1 MAMNSLSRI
10 SVLAWAL
17 FVTSASYGRS
27 PICGGGM
34 LATSCESIKIQ
45 ATNTLSTK
53 DISNLLSE
61 ADRLFRSGKKEAA
74 AQLGDLALALV
85 QKEYGSKSKEEALLL
100 CYVANY
106 YNDHNTLKAI
116 EYGQKALLMLNSV
129 SDVQKDDFFYVYKG
143 LAASY
148 FRISDFKNSSLYTSK
163 ALDCAKITFGE
174 QSDEYIDL
182 LLQMGMY
189 TNVEDRDRYAEE
201 ASKLAKQFYGNNSLQ
216 YADFLY
222 RSTLLDD
229 KTGKQTINKLIECCN
244 IFESKKITSVKTYAE
259 CLKKLALEYIMIG
272 NFDKAIG
279 TTVKYGEMIKDIYG
293 EKSLLYADYLEQIA
307 ECYKIYSSESS
318 KNTYEQYHRALS
330 SLEKATE
337 CSGQDYAMF
346 LLHAASSC
354 RVYGCELKKEGVANA
369 DSILMQGRD
378 EAVRAIDCLK
388 KASGEENSFVYL
400 ANCSLCAIY
409 RDLGDI
415 NTALTIADK
424 NATLASKIYGHES
437 REHLKALCNIAS
449 LYENASKYDSA
460 IEIHEKVKTL
470 CNKLDGTNTS
480 QVKFDNISG
489 WLSCLYNMN
498 DTTELMPLSKEY
510 LNGLKTNLK
519 HDFLFMT
526 SEEQSLYWTNTLQNN
541 KLALLLNWKNL
552 GNICAPMA
560 DICFDAVLFSKG
572 ILLNSELDVNEAI
585 RSNAEY
591 QELYN
596 EIKNDRSHLDQL
608 TRQGLSETEANVKRS
623 EIYDKENLLVKKLS
637 SESQYL
643 RNFDLT
649 VDDIK
654 KQLGA
659 NEAAV
664 EFYDDLGTYY
674 AFVVSPTEQH
684 VRVRKLCHE
693 FDIESLKGKSCSQD
707 SLYNLIWKPLEA
719 DLANAKRVFFS
730 PTGKLYSLAI
740 ECTDAHSDRIYHRY
754 SSLQRLCCPATKGL
768 SGKAVVYGGI
778 NYDGSSSSPNTDKH
792 TANQKNASRLR
803 GTMDYLP
810 ASYSEACEV
819 AGLLRK
825 QGKSVTLLSGDAATE
840 KSFADLSHA
849 SVDILHISTH
859 GFYWSADKYEK
870 LVSEN
875 PYLNQGKKFTLIED
889 AAMARTG
896 ILFAGAN
903 AVFSHNATS
912 QNDNDGIVS
921 AKDICFL
928 DFKGIDMVVLS
939 ACKTGLGD
947 VAYEG
952 VFGLQRAFKKAG
964 AGSIVMSLWNVD
976 DNVTQEFMT
985 LLYSNLGKG
994 YTKEAAI
1001 ENARRKLKTKYP
1013 NFKDWAAFVL
1023 LD

>member
-1 MAMNSLSRI
+1 MTPNSLFRLLT
-10 SVLAWAL
+10 LALAL

-27 PICGGGM
+27 PICGGGVQ
-34 LATSCESIKIQ
+34 ATSCESMNTQ
-45 ATNTLSTK
+45 TTNTLSTK

-61 ADRLFRSGKKEAA
+61 ADRLFRSGKKESA
-74 AQLGDLALALV
+74 AQLGDLVLALV

-106 YNDHNTLKAI
+106 YNDHNALKAI
-116 EYGQKALLMLNSV
+116 EYEQKALQMLNSIG
-129 SDVQKDDFFYVYKG
+129 DVKNDDFFYVYKG

-148 FRISDFKNSSLYTSK
+148 FRISDLKNSSLYTSK

-174 QSDEYIDL
+174 QSDEYIDM

-189 TNVEDRDRYAEE
+189 TNGEDKDRYAEE
-201 ASKLAKQFYGNNSLQ
+201 ALKLAKQFYGDNSLQ

-222 RSTLLDD
+222 RS
-229 KTGKQTINKLIECCN
+229 
-244 IFESKKITSVKTYAE
+244 
-259 CLKKLALEYIMIG
+259 
-272 NFDKAIG
+272 
-279 TTVKYGEMIKDIYG
+279 
-293 EKSLLYADYLEQIA
+293 
-307 ECYKIYSSESS
+307 
-318 KNTYEQYHRALS
+318 
-330 SLEKATE
+330 
-337 CSGQDYAMF
+337 
-346 LLHAASSC
+346 
-354 RVYGCELKKEGVANA
+354 
-369 DSILMQGRD
+369 
-378 EAVRAIDCLK
+378 
-388 KASGEENSFVYL
+388 
-400 ANCSLCAIY
+400 
-409 RDLGDI
+409 
-415 NTALTIADK
+415 
-424 NATLASKIYGHES
+424 
-437 REHLKALCNIAS
+437 
-449 LYENASKYDSA
+449 
-460 IEIHEKVKTL
+460 
-470 CNKLDGTNTS
+470 
-480 QVKFDNISG
+480 
-489 WLSCLYNMN
+489 
-498 DTTELMPLSKEY
+498 
-510 LNGLKTNLK
+510 NLK

-552 GNICAPMA
+552 DNICASMA

-572 ILLNSELDVNEAI
+572 ILLNSELDVNDAI
-585 RSNAEY
+585 RSNAKY

-596 EIKNDRSHLDQL
+596 EIKNDRSRLDQL
-608 TRQGLSETEANVKRS
+608 TRQGLSETEAIVKRS
-623 EIYDKENLLVKKLS
+623 EIYDKENMLVKKLS

-649 VDDIK
+649 VEDIK
-654 KQLGA
+654 KRLGA
-659 NEAAV
+659 DEAAV

-674 AFVVSPTEQH
+674 AFVVSPAEQH

-693 FDIESLKGKSCSQD
+693 FDIESLKGKSCPQD

-740 ECTDAHSDRIYHRY
+740 ECTDAHSDKIYHRY
-754 SSLQRLCCPATKGL
+754 SSLQRLCCPARRGL

-778 NYDGSSSSPNTDKH
+778 NYDGSTSSPNTDKH
-792 TANQKNASRLR
+792 TANQNNASRQR

-819 AGLLRK
+819 SRLLRK
-825 QGKSVTLLSGDAATE
+825 QGMSVTLLSGDAATE

-859 GFYWSADKYEK
+859 GFCWSADKYEK

-875 PYLNQGKKFTLIED
+875 PYLNQGKKFTLMED

-896 ILFAGAN
+896 LIFAGAN

-912 QNDNDGIVS
+912 PSDNDGIVS

-947 VAYEG
+947 VSYEG

-964 AGSIVMSLWNVD
+964 ASSIVMSLWNVD
-976 DNVTQEFMT
+976 DNVTQEFMVQ
-985 LLYSNLGKG
+985 LYSNLGQG

-1001 ENARRKLKTKYP
+1001 ENARRKLKTKHP
-1013 NFKDWAAFVL
+1013 DFKDWAAFVL

>member
-1 MAMNSLSRI
+1 MQ
-10 SVLAWAL
+10 
-17 FVTSASYGRS
+17 
-27 PICGGGM
+27 
-34 LATSCESIKIQ
+34 ATSCESINTQ
-45 ATNTLSTK
+45 TTNTLSTK

-61 ADRLFRSGKKEAA
+61 ADRLFRSGKKESA
-74 AQLGDLALALV
+74 AQLGDLVLALV

-106 YNDHNTLKAI
+106 YNDHNALKAI
-116 EYGQKALLMLNSV
+116 EYEQKALQMLNSIG
-129 SDVQKDDFFYVYKG
+129 DVKNDDFFYVYKG

-148 FRISDFKNSSLYTSK
+148 FRISDLKNSSLYTSK

-174 QSDEYIDL
+174 QSDDYIDM

-201 ASKLAKQFYGNNSLQ
+201 ASKLAKQFYGDNSLQ

-244 IFESKKITSVKTYAE
+244 IFESKKITSVKTYAD

-279 TTVKYGEMIKDIYG
+279 TTVKYGEMIKNVYG

-330 SLEKATE
+330 SLEKTAE
-337 CSGQDYAMF
+337 CAGQDYAVF

-354 RVYGCELKKEGVANA
+354 RIYGCELKKEGAANA

-378 EAVRAIDCLK
+378 EAVLAIDCLK
-388 KASGEENSFVYL
+388 KASGEESSFVYF
-400 ANCSLCAIY
+400 ANCTLYAIY

-424 NATLASKIYGHES
+424 NAALASKIYGHGS
-437 REHLKALCNIAS
+437 REHLKALCNLAS
-449 LYENASKYDSA
+449 LYESASKYDCA
-460 IEIHEKVKTL
+460 IEIHETVKTL
-470 CNKLDGTNTS
+470 CSKLDSANAS

-489 WLSCLYNMN
+489 WLSCLYYMN

-552 GNICAPMA
+552 GNICASMA
-560 DICFDAVLFSKG
+560 DVCFDAVLFSKG
-572 ILLNSELDVNEAI
+572 ILLNSELDVNDAI
-585 RSNAEY
+585 RSNAKY

-596 EIKNDRSHLDQL
+596 EIKNDRSRLDQL
-608 TRQGLSETEANVKRS
+608 TRQGLSETEATVKRS

-649 VDDIK
+649 VEDIK
-654 KQLGA
+654 KRLGA
-659 NEAAV
+659 DEAAV

-674 AFVVSPTEQH
+674 AFVVSPAEQH

-707 SLYNLIWKPLEA
+707 SLYNLIWKPLET

-740 ECTDAHSDRIYHRY
+740 ECTDVHSDKIYHRY
-754 SSLQRLCCPATKGL
+754 SSLQRLCSPSRKSL

-778 NYDGSSSSPNTDKH
+778 NYDGSTSSPVSAKH
-792 TANQKNASRLR
+792 TGNQNNASRQR

-819 AGLLRK
+819 SRLLQK
-825 QGKSVTLLSGDAATE
+825 QGMSVTLLSGDAATE
-840 KSFADLSHA
+840 KSFADLSHTN
-849 SVDILHISTH
+849 VDILHISTH
-859 GFYWSADKYEK
+859 GFCWSADKYEK
-870 LVSEN
+870 LVSNN
-875 PYLNQGKKFTLIED
+875 PNLSQGKKFTLMED

-896 ILFAGAN
+896 LLFAGAN

-912 QNDNDGIVS
+912 PSDNDGIVS

-947 VAYEG
+947 VSYEG

-964 AGSIVMSLWNVD
+964 ASSIVMSLWNVD
-976 DNVTQEFMT
+976 DNVTQEFMAQ
-985 LLYSNLGKG
+985 LYSNLGQG

-1001 ENARRKLKTKYP
+1001 ENARRKLKTKHP
-1013 NFKDWAAFVL
+1013 DFKDWAAFVL